1 MFGTFSEIEVL
12 NTPISMRLKS
22 KALILASLFIFAVAG
37 DLAAQCSKTWVKK
50 KCLPK
55 MAPFIHNGQL
65 NMSQLKEGGSSET
78 SLTFYS
84 GQDYRIL
91 ICAEETL
98 ENVSFTVSDMTGKI
112 IFDSKA
118 HNDTDVWDFKVQTTT
133 DLKIV
138 VNVGKNEGGNGTA
151 TGCVSILVGF
161 KSK

>member
-1 MFGTFSEIEVL
+1 
-12 NTPISMRLKS
+12 MRLKT
-22 KALILASLFIFAVAG
+22 KAVILASLFTFAVAG
-37 DLAAQCSKTWVKK
+37 DLVAQCSKTWVKK

-55 MAPFIHNGQL
+55 MAPFINNGQL
-65 NMSQLKEGGSSET
+65 NTTQLKEGGSTET

-91 ICAEETL
+91 ICSEETL
-98 ENVSFTVSDMTGKI
+98 ENMSFIVSDMTGKI
-112 IFDSKA
+112 LFDSKL

-138 VNVGKNEGGNGTA
+138 VSAGKNEGGNGTA
-151 TGCVSILVGF
+151 AGCVSILVGF